1 MSKQICNEQ
10 GEIEE
15 NQKDLRTWLFE
26 EESFVPLALF
36 QDGKAYSIVTD
47 HLGTPVE
54 AYNEQGE
61 EVWYRRL
68 DMNGKVI
75 EERSMLYTSY
85 KDYVKIPFLFQGQY
99 YDEEIKLAYNRFRY
113 YSPDMGMYISSDPI
127 GLAGGFNTY
136 AYVKDTNTWVDVLR
150 LSGELV
156 YQLIRD
162 NKVVYY
168 DITSR
173 TALERMAEHGKTKV
187 FDNMEILADGLTHDQ
202 ARSIEGALIRQRLKE
217 RADDWSDFDSI
228 KARLDKSGLDNR
240 NRGRIKE
247 RWTSENPLDDLRDK
261 IHKNKRK

>member
-54 AYNEQGE
+54 AYNEQSE

-75 EERSMLYTSY
+75 EERSMNYTSY
-85 KDYVKIPFLFQGQY
+85 KDYIKIPFLFQGQY

-113 YSPDMGMYISSDPI
+113 YDPQMGRYISEDPI
-127 GLAGGFNTY
+127 RFASGKIALF
-136 AYVKDTNTWVDVLR
+136 AYVSDTNGWLDVFGLKTYSIHGNSKKSPKPNHVYVIYDR
-150 LSGELV
+150 GLSG
-156 YQLIRD
+156 Q
-162 NKVVYY
+162 
-168 DITSR
+168 SR
-173 TALERMAEHGKTKV
+173 IANAPIAT
-187 FDNMEILADGLTHDQ
+187 
-202 ARSIEGALIRQRLKE
+202 EGNLRP
-217 RADDWSDFDSI
+217 
-228 KARLDKSGLDNR
+228 
-240 NRGRIKE
+240 
-247 RWTSENPLDDLRDK
+247 NPQ
-261 IHKNKRK
+261 I